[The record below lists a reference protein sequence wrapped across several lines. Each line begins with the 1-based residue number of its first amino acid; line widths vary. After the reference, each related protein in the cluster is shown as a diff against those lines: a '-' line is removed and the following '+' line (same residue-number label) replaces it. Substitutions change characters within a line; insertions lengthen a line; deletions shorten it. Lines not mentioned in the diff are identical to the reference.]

1 VPPRRVRHGSARRAC
16 DSGVVVALLNSL
28 TRSSGDRAD
37 GRFRGLAPSWLAVLA
52 AAAVT
57 VIGLLGLGVAV
68 LVVQTLDPDGGL
80 SAAASTGVAGRLW
93 LLAQGGSVE
102 LASGPLR
109 LAPLLLTMGV
119 AWGLSRAGRW
129 VVHAGNVAG
138 RSAAARVVGILVGV
152 HAGLTALVGGLLAV
166 TGGGPGLLF
175 GVAGAAVLALLA
187 AGFGVARESG
197 VLDAALDRLPLAAR
211 PLLRGLLA
219 GGLTA
224 LALCTAVVAVAVA
237 SDAAGYAALSSSLGG
252 AGAGAVGLLALGLIL
267 LPNAAAA
274 VLGLSAGPGF
284 VVGSGT
290 SISVHG
296 VTLGSVPALPLLA
309 GLPDTQAVPLLAFAS
324 QVVPAVAGLVAGVA
338 LGRALPAA
346 AGGSILAGLWGV
358 LTGVLLGVAA
368 AAAVWVGGGSLGD
381 GGLAVVGAPPLATG
395 IAVAAQAGIAAA
407 VAATVARWRARP

>member
-1 VPPRRVRHGSARRAC
+1 
-16 DSGVVVALLNSL
+16 VVALLSSL
-28 TRSSGDRAD
+28 TRGSGDRPD
-37 GRFRGLAPSWLAVLA
+37 SRLRGLPSSWLAVLA
-52 AAAVT
+52 AVAVT
-57 VIGLLGLGVAV
+57 VTGLLGLGVAV

-102 LASGPLR
+102 LSSGPLR
-109 LAPLLLTMGV
+109 LTPLLLTAGI

-129 VVHAGNVAG
+129 VVHAGDVSG
-138 RSAAARVVGILVGV
+138 RAAAARVAGTVVGV
-152 HAGLTALVGGLLAV
+152 HTALTALLGALLAA
-166 TGGGPGLLF
+166 TGGGAGLLRS
-175 GVAGAAVLALLA
+175 GAGAAVLALLA
-187 AGFGVARESG
+187 AGFGVGRETG
-197 VLDAALDRLPLAAR
+197 VLDAALDRLPLAVR
-211 PLLRGLLA
+211 PVLRGLLA
-219 GGLTA
+219 GALTA
-224 LALCTAVVAVAVA
+224 LGLCTAVVAVAVA

-252 AGAGAVGLLALGLIL
+252 AGAGALGLLALGLL
-267 LPNAAAA
+267 VLPNAAAA

-324 QVVPAVAGLVAGVA
+324 QVVPAVAGLVAGAA
-338 LGRALPAA
+338 LGRHLPHA
-346 AGGSILAGLWGV
+346 AGGSVVAGLWGV
-358 LTGVLLGVAA
+358 LTGALLGVAA
-368 AAAVWVGGGSLGD
+368 AAAVWAGGGSLGD

-407 VAATVARWRARP
+407 VAAVMARRLGRT